1 MRGSLILIEGLDR
14 AGKSTQCER
23 LSQRLQ
29 GDIIKFP
36 DRSTPVGQLL
46 DRYLTDASFN
56 LPDETVHLL
65 FSANRWEVVAQLE
78 DKLLKGKHIIMD
90 RYIYSGIAYSLAKR
104 TTPRISNSQ
113 WLYAPDRGL
122 PKPDITLFLTLDLEE
137 QANRKG
143 WGDERYEKAP
153 FQAKVKENFDQ
164 LFSANSIIDN
174 GVVEVI
180 DVNHKSID
188 EVTDAI
194 WNKVTTNGADKPT
207 DAPISRFALQ

>member
-1 MRGSLILIEGLDR
+1 MIEGLDR
-14 AGKSTQCER
+14 AGKLTQCER

-29 GDIIKFP
+29 GEIVKFP
-36 DRSTPVGQLL
+36 DRLTPVGQLL
-46 DRYLTDASFN
+46 DRYLTDATFS

-65 FSANRWEVVAQLE
+65 FLANRWEVVAQLE
-78 DKLLKGKHIIMD
+78 DKLLKGTNIIMD
-90 RYIYSGIAYSLAKR
+90 RYIYLGIAYSLAKR
-104 TTPRISNSQ
+104 TTPRVLNPQ

-153 FQAKVKENFDQ
+153 FQAKVKENFEQ
-164 LFSANSIIDN
+164 LFSDNSIIDN

-207 DAPISRFALQ
+207 DAPILRFALQ

>member
-14 AGKSTQCER
+14 AGKLTQCER

-36 DRSTPVGQLL
+36 DRLTPVGQLL
-46 DRYLTDASFN
+46 DRYLTDASFS

-65 FSANRWEVVAQLE
+65 FLANRWEVVAQLE

-90 RYIYSGIAYSLAKR
+90 RYIYLGIAYSLAKR
-104 TTPRISNSQ
+104 TTPRVLNLQ

-153 FQAKVKENFDQ
+153 FQAKVKENFEQ
-164 LFSANSIIDN
+164 LFSDHSLIDN

-194 WNKVTTNGADKPT
+194 WNKVAAHGADKPT
-207 DAPISRFALQ
+207 NNPILRFALP